1 LLAAGIAAAPA
12 SCRSGPE
19 PAPPG
24 PAPVRPPA
32 PSPSPGPAAAPST
45 AASAPVPPRESA
57 PPWREEDLPRIL
69 AVLPLVERTAARH
82 AIDPDL
88 VCGIIWHESKFHADA
103 RGPGGAAGLMQ
114 LMPTV
119 SRSLAKKLSLRHRP
133 YDPEF
138 NVAAGVY
145 LLSRL
150 VEKFDGDE
158 RTVLA
163 AYALGSGR
171 VRELLD
177 AGEPFPERT
186 ERFIAKVQ
194 RTRDAFARAG
204 LRERA

>member
-1 LLAAGIAAAPA
+1 LAPLGLVIVAAAPT
-12 SCRSGPE
+12 CVRSPSTPPSDTAKPSE
-19 PAPPG
+19 AAPAPAEPVAA
-24 PAPVRPPA
+24 APVEPPA
-32 PSPSPGPAAAPST
+32 PAPA
-45 AASAPVPPRESA
+45 VE
-57 PPWREEDLPRIL
+57 PPWTDADVPRIRKVV
-69 AVLPLVERTAARH
+69 ALVEKNAARY

-88 VCGIIWHESKFHADA
+88 VLGIIWHESKFHADA

-138 NVAAGVY
+138 NVQAGVY

-177 AGEPFPERT
+177 AKQPFPERT

-194 RTRDAFARAG
+194 RTREAFVQAG
-204 LRERA
+204 VRERA